1 MVLTMWGLLMN
12 VDIKQMFEQLEKL
25 MEELSK
31 VKEELFEYYMILP
44 EQEEVASERLSEV
57 SE

>member
-1 MVLTMWGLLMN
+1 MN